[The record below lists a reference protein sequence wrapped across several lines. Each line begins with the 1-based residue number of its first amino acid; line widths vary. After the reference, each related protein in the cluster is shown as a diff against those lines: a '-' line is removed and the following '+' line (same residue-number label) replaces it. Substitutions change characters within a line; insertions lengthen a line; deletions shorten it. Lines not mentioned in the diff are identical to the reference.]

1 MTHYLPAGAVRL
13 PAPPRPN
20 RNNNAQGKEISMIK
34 VDVANLTGPAL
45 DWAVAKVEGVNA
57 VMFRAR
63 KEEQRRPLALFG
75 SLALRIGGDNPEY
88 SYSPSRCWH
97 CGGPLIDKFRV
108 RVVYS
113 DDDLTP
119 YAVTRE
125 CHPALQAGDT
135 VLQAAM
141 RAIVASELGN
151 TVDVPAELV
160 GG

>member
-1 MTHYLPAGAVRL
+1 MKTITINTADLSGA
-13 PAPPRPN
+13 
-20 RNNNAQGKEISMIK
+20 
-34 VDVANLTGPAL
+34 AL
-45 DWAVAKVEGVNA
+45 DWAVAKVEGVST
-57 VMFRAR
+57 VMFRPEKTEPR
-63 KEEQRRPLALFG
+63 KPFALFG
-75 SLALRIGGDNPEY
+75 SLALSIGGDNPEY
-88 SYSPSRCWH
+88 SYSPSSCWH

-113 DDDLTP
+113 DDDITP

-141 RAIVASELGN
+141 RAIVASELGD

-160 GG
+160 EPNK

>member
-1 MTHYLPAGAVRL
+1 MKTITIKTADLSGA
-13 PAPPRPN
+13 
-20 RNNNAQGKEISMIK
+20 
-34 VDVANLTGPAL
+34 AL
-45 DWAVAKVEGVNA
+45 DWSVAKVEGVTA
-57 VMFRAR
+57 IMFSPR
-63 KEEQRRPLALFG
+63 ESEPRRPMALFG
-75 SLALRIGGDNPEY
+75 SLALSIGGEDENY

-97 CGGPLIDKFRV
+97 CGGPLIEKYHV

-113 DDDLTP
+113 DDDITP

-141 RAIVASELGN
+141 RAIVASKLGD

-160 GG
+160 EVKP